1 MYIKLKMSMYL
12 LYDKMVDIN
21 YQKTKI
27 FNKNNHLN
35 GQLQSYVVIIKKII
49 KKSILINN
57 ID

>member
-35 GQLQSYVVIIKKII
+35 GQLQSYVVIIKKNN
-49 KKSILINN
+49 KKKHS
-57 ID
+57 DK

>member
-21 YQKTKI
+21 CQKTKI

-35 GQLQSYVVIIKKII
+35 GQLQSYVVIIKKNN
-49 KKSILINN
+49 KKKHS
-57 ID
+57 DK